1 MNQYEK
7 ICKDMGQR
15 AKTASFELAQ
25 LDQETLDSALLAIAD
40 AVEAQTDEIMAA
52 NELDLEK
59 SVDYNLPR
67 TMIDRLTLTPSRIA
81 LMAEGVRQVAALES
95 PVGSII
101 ETITRP
107 NGLIIE
113 KRSVPFGVI
122 GIIFEA
128 RPNVT
133 IDAGVLCLKTANATI
148 LRGGKEAFHTNQII
162 VSIMRD
168 TLEPLGINGDSI
180 QLVEMLDRDLVGVLY
195 NNGNILM

>member
-81 LMAEGVRQVAALES
+81 QMAEGVRQVAALES
-95 PVGSII
+95 PVGSIKDSKCYNF
-101 ETITRP
+101 TRW
-107 NGLIIE
+107 
-113 KRSVPFGVI
+113 
-122 GIIFEA
+122 
-128 RPNVT
+128 
-133 IDAGVLCLKTANATI
+133 
-148 LRGGKEAFHTNQII
+148 
-162 VSIMRD
+162 
-168 TLEPLGINGDSI
+168 
-180 QLVEMLDRDLVGVLY
+180 
-195 NNGNILM
+195 